1 MVEVLSGRL
10 LFFLWGMERALV
22 TDYLM
27 AASQKILESVIKFL
41 QKAKT
46 ALKSWFTAIRSK

>member
-27 AASQKILESVIKFL
+27 AASQKILESLIKFL

-46 ALKSWFTAIRSK
+46 ALSHGLLP

>member
-27 AASQKILESVIKFL
+27 AASQKILESLIKFL

-46 ALKSWFTAIRSK
+46 ALKSWLTAIRSK